1 MNHIHIQ
8 ISQWWWER
16 DLPQMSHL
24 LFLLFWW
31 VTLNFEQQCSSVNK
45 GSGPGDHDS
54 AGQWMVNCHMLSGR
68 IVRTCVVTIS
78 RVGKRCCRRLW
89 LRKFQCT
96 YGKSFCFPH
105 VVSPHP
111 HGSSQ
116 WGSWERCKV
125 IGRDR
130 KADRRREA
138 KRYQAWERDWNRKEE
153 AELWGGGNHQM
164 ATHTLSGLGYP
175 GKWGMGELG
184 GEGKPRVKQ

>member
-1 MNHIHIQ
+1 
-8 ISQWWWER
+8 
-16 DLPQMSHL
+16 
-24 LFLLFWW
+24 
-31 VTLNFEQQCSSVNK
+31 
-45 GSGPGDHDS
+45 
-54 AGQWMVNCHMLSGR
+54 MVNCHMLSGR

-125 IGRDR
+125 IGRTGRQTEDGKQRGTKLEREIGIGRR
-130 KADRRREA
+130 KLSSGEEGIIIWLHTL
-138 KRYQAWERDWNRKEE
+138 YLDWNTQENGG
-153 AELWGGGNHQM
+153 WGR
-164 ATHTLSGLGYP
+164 
-175 GKWGMGELG
+175 LG